1 MVLPLHPPSC
11 FFVLFVVQTL
21 LGLRFCTFV
30 SIRVHSWFS
39 LFHIPRV
46 ISCISCF
53 SWFKHCLD
61 YVFVHLCPFVSIRDS
76 PSSPSFVFFRVPF
89 VTIRG
94 SPSSPS
100 FVFFRVFRA
109 FRGSNTA
116 WTTFLHIRVHSCPFV
131 VQASI
136 WTTFVSIRV
145 HSWFSLFPLLRVF
158 SCFSCFSWFKPVYG
172 LRSCPFVVL
181 PLPLLRV
188 FRAFRVFRGSNT
200 AWTTFLHIRVHSCPF
215 VVQASIWTTFVSIR
229 VHSWFSLF
237 PLLRVFLVYFVL
249 FVVQTLLGLC
259 FCPFVSIRGS
269 PSSPSFVFFRAFR
282 VFRGLILPFPFS
294 LLF

>member
-1 MVLPLHPPSC
+1 MPRGRAQARHPRMFSC
-11 FFVLFVVQTL
+11 P
-21 LGLRFCTFV
+21 
-30 SIRVHSWFS
+30 IRVH
-39 LFHIPRV
+39 
-46 ISCISCF
+46 

-61 YVFVHLCPFVSIRDS
+61 YVFAYSCPFVS
-76 PSSPSFVFFRVPF
+76 
-89 VTIRG
+89 IRG

-100 FVFFRVFRA
+100 FVFFRA
-109 FRGSNTA
+109 
-116 WTTFLHIRVHSCPFV
+116 
-131 VQASI
+131 
-136 WTTFVSIRV
+136 
-145 HSWFSLFPLLRVF
+145 
-158 SCFSCFSWFKPVYG
+158 
-172 LRSCPFVVL
+172 
-181 PLPLLRV
+181 
-188 FRAFRVFRGSNT
+188 FRGSNT